1 MNILTDQEKSEKL
14 LPLISKERSR
24 DMSLFLYMG
33 RILVNIFDGDI
44 QALSL
49 WKSVSINE
57 VQSLC
62 DEYWPTISSE
72 RIKPRMFMKI
82 GEFLSS
88 IPSVDITNI
97 DQVKKVLYRFS
108 EYSDNAFRMIERL
121 NLEHQNDLDRLLL
134 RKIDIRAL
142 ERYKLRYDIH
152 TLENWARRDN
162 PKGYEELIM
171 LSNYID
177 ESVYNSTFG
186 SLVWADIQKMI
197 ISGDNATS
205 SISNLIKLLRSC
217 IGCVKKGKGFFV
229 MNDID
234 GISICTE
241 TQFIS
246 LCSKVKIR
254 RLKNITLDEV
264 ILDYMIYLMYRD
276 ITYYPGIKDRD
287 TLNLF
292 HEYEAKEISDIDQ
305 ESIDI
310 ILSHV
315 RDILCNGDKDIYE
328 YVLNWLSY
336 VIQSPKKPGTVIMMI
351 GKPGIGKTIFWEWFA
366 DSIIGMHNSFIA
378 ATLSDITGRFN
389 GHVANKRFILVNE
402 CKGTSKHDH
411 EYLKTLI
418 TDSYVRL
425 EKKGQDLIQINS
437 SHCIVVT
444 SNYRDHHFID
454 ESDRRFLVLECS
466 REKKDQSYF
475 TKLDDILN
483 RSTNGFYSFLKKRD
497 ISEFIPSALPETQ
510 IKDDIRDINL
520 HPVQQFLQ
528 EYKWSGWLSGST
540 VYNDYKEWCIQS
552 SIQPV
557 AANRFK
563 IHADHMITTKRVKG
577 CVQYEYNH
585 NQLQNHR

>member
-197 ISGDNATS
+197 ISGDNAT
-205 SISNLIKLLRSC
+205 
-217 IGCVKKGKGFFV
+217 
-229 MNDID
+229 
-234 GISICTE
+234 
-241 TQFIS
+241 
-246 LCSKVKIR
+246 
-254 RLKNITLDEV
+254 
-264 ILDYMIYLMYRD
+264 
-276 ITYYPGIKDRD
+276 
-287 TLNLF
+287 
-292 HEYEAKEISDIDQ
+292 
-305 ESIDI
+305 
-310 ILSHV
+310 
-315 RDILCNGDKDIYE
+315 
-328 YVLNWLSY
+328 
-336 VIQSPKKPGTVIMMI
+336 
-351 GKPGIGKTIFWEWFA
+351 
-366 DSIIGMHNSFIA
+366 
-378 ATLSDITGRFN
+378 
-389 GHVANKRFILVNE
+389 
-402 CKGTSKHDH
+402 
-411 EYLKTLI
+411 
-418 TDSYVRL
+418 
-425 EKKGQDLIQINS
+425 
-437 SHCIVVT
+437 
-444 SNYRDHHFID
+444 
-454 ESDRRFLVLECS
+454 
-466 REKKDQSYF
+466 
-475 TKLDDILN
+475 
-483 RSTNGFYSFLKKRD
+483 
-497 ISEFIPSALPETQ
+497 
-510 IKDDIRDINL
+510 
-520 HPVQQFLQ
+520 
-528 EYKWSGWLSGST
+528 
-540 VYNDYKEWCIQS
+540 
-552 SIQPV
+552 
-557 AANRFK
+557 
-563 IHADHMITTKRVKG
+563 
-577 CVQYEYNH
+577 
-585 NQLQNHR
+585 